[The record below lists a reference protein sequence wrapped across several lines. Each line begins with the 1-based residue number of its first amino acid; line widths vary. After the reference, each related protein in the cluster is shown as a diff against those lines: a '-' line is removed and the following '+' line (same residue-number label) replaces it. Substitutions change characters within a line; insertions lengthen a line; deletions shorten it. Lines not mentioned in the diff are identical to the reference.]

1 MKVYVLLVNYLH
13 GGDTSSVD
21 VLGVY
26 AKRKDAISKLMDM
39 ESSTIHTYKNVLE
52 LTDDQ
57 FKSSYG
63 VSQGYEIP
71 SWGELAE
78 VDSLITDEEVQ
89 EEYATTEFV
98 TDDFWS

>member
-63 VSQGYEIP
+63 VSQGYEFVHFATNDGNTYDFI
-71 SWGELAE
+71 ELIE
-78 VDSLITDEEVQ
+78 KTIL
-89 EEYATTEFV
+89 
-98 TDDFWS
+98 